1 MQGKILSYAE
11 EKLDLL
17 SKEYGRD
24 KVDEVNEKM
33 KPLWK
38 NLVIKLN
45 EHIADEDLPGAKK
58 TLDEYFELTRSEIIK
73 TFN

>member
-1 MQGKILSYAE
+1 MHGKILSYAE
-11 EKLDLL
+11 EKMNHL
-17 SKEYGRD
+17 SWEYG
-24 KVDEVNEKM
+24 KAKIEEVNEKI

-38 NLVIKLN
+38 NLVVKLN

-58 TLDEYFELTRSEIIK
+58 TLDEYFELTRREIIK